1 MPASA
6 CARLTAAATSRASAS
21 VPTSSGAK
29 SRVTATPKASR
40 FPCAFSEGARV
51 NSVACG
57 LSTPSVPPDQTKA
70 TRFRTSSGETPRR
83 FARVNEYESVAK
95 PRVKSLAPPLPSVL
109 PIRATISAG
118 LTSPLSMRR
127 SKAETSLGLFIGSLC
142 TPTRKEPS
150 QLRSDNDPSP
160 VLSQRDRQQAPTAAL
175 VPEQLQWATSRVR
188 LALPRGRGAGIM
200 NGAGQGIGPVA
211 FEEWLVVTVQTSD
224 GARLADEDPS
234 VEPDMNLVRPILGSF
249 GHEADVLKFADAGF
263 GHAIPLRS
271 ADRSRPAAAATARD
285 VECERREHRFRQKCC
300 LPPLQRLQ
308 GFGCAGIG
316 DALLANGLVQRAR
329 GGQCRV
335 HVGRIAKHAGVI
347 AHAVLDIL
355 PDRLDGQRTV
365 GFEDVEGASDRLVDQ
380 AALRRFRDGRLA
392 AGGCVLGATRAK
404 DLAGV
409 ERRPARPGHAVRSC
423 GLANCV
429 APVEAGRAPGID
441 SEAAIH
447 MLIVDGEFEG
457 IASDVVFVALKELD
471 RERVHLAQTFER
483 LFQERSSIPKI

>member
-1 MPASA
+1 MSAASEMPASA

-160 VLSQRDRQQAPTAAL
+160 VLRQRDRQEAATA
-175 VPEQLQWATSRVR
+175 VPVREQSQWATSRVR

-200 NGAGQGIGPVA
+200 NGPGQEIGPVA
-211 FEEWLVVTVQTSD
+211 FEERLVVTVQTSD

-234 VEPDMNLVRPILGSF
+234 VEPDMNLLRPILGSL
-249 GHEADVLKFADAGF
+249 GHETDFLKQANARF
-263 GHAIPLRS
+263 GHAIARWCANRPRS
-271 ADRSRPAAAATARD
+271 AASAATLD
-285 VECERREHRFRQKCC
+285 VERKRRQHRFRQKCG
-300 LPPLQRLQ
+300 LAPLQRLQ
-308 GFGCAGIG
+308 GFRRAGIG
-316 DALLANGLVQRAR
+316 DPLLANGLVERA
-329 GGQCRV
+329 
-335 HVGRIAKHAGVI
+335 
-347 AHAVLDIL
+347 
-355 PDRLDGQRTV
+355 
-365 GFEDVEGASDRLVDQ
+365 
-380 AALRRFRDGRLA
+380 
-392 AGGCVLGATRAK
+392 
-404 DLAGV
+404 
-409 ERRPARPGHAVRSC
+409 
-423 GLANCV
+423 
-429 APVEAGRAPGID
+429 
-441 SEAAIH
+441 
-447 MLIVDGEFEG
+447 
-457 IASDVVFVALKELD
+457 
-471 RERVHLAQTFER
+471 
-483 LFQERSSIPKI
+483 